1 VARPVTCAPR
11 LSRSTST
18 RQLTGLFAT
27 AHWPDARAQAA
38 EEDFIVLFSDEEYM

>member
-1 VARPVTCAPR
+1 VTCAPP

-38 EEDFIVLFSDEEYM
+38 KEDSYRVVSGKNKE